1 MKFLEPPE
9 LDADMRSVIDAARGG
24 HEPNEM
30 ARARVRKGV
39 ELKMAAGIA
48 LAVGPA
54 SSAFAGAAVK
64 VTAAV
69 VAVGSVVGAGVYVVP
84 KYVAKPVPVHAP
96 APRVTA
102 PAAPVIAA
110 PEPVEQVEQVGQ
122 VAMVRQPVHR
132 AVIKRRV
139 APAAAAAVVESASS
153 LKEETALLGG
163 ANAALARGDVARAQT
178 ILREYDR
185 RPGAGSGGSG
195 GLLAQERMVTGIL
208 ASCAAGQI
216 DAARAEAR
224 QFHARW
230 PRSPLASRVDGS
242 CAGKADPARSVP

>member
-39 ELKMAAGIA
+39 EVKLAAGIA

-84 KYVAKPVPVHAP
+84 KVVSKPAAVHAP

-102 PAAPVIAA
+102 PPPPSVVA
-110 PEPVEQVEQVGQ
+110 PEPVEVVPA
-122 VAMVRQPVHR
+122 VAPPHR
-132 AVIKRRV
+132 APVKRRV
-139 APAAAAAVVESASS
+139 APAPAAAVVESASS

-163 ANAALARGDVARAQT
+163 ANAALARGDVARAQM

-208 ASCAAGQI
+208 ASCAAGQT